1 MTQSAVRPSRRRL
14 VIAGAATAAVAAA
27 VVVPA
32 ATSSAASLKL
42 PPRTA
47 AELLASVEAT
57 GAASNALGLSGTVVQ
72 TSRLGLP
79 ALPSGA
85 ARTDALALLSGSHTL
100 QVHAAGPDR
109 QRIALLG
116 QLAEYDVVRNG
127 RDVWTYTSDSRTATH
142 RQLPAASRTHAS
154 GAAGDTGGA
163 GDPAGQ
169 YQSPQQAAAAALDA
183 INPTTAVGIEANVR
197 VARRAAYQLVLTP
210 RDTGTLVRSVRIAVD
225 AATSL
230 PLRVQVW
237 GSSSSTQPA
246 VEVGFTDISFTTPPA
261 SVFAF
266 APPVGTKVV
275 EQQAPATQKSTDP
288 AASSQ
293 TQTQTRTLG
302 TGWTSVVAA
311 RGAGVGALDP
321 SQRSLLDRL
330 TRPVPGGRVLTSSLV
345 SVLLTDDGRLY
356 AGAVPAGTLSKVA
369 AGDR

>member
-47 AELLASVEAT
+47 AELLASLEAT

-127 RDVWTYTSDSRTATH
+127 RDVWTYTSDTRTATH
-142 RQLPAASRTHAS
+142 LQLPAASSKRDNA
-154 GAAGDTGGA
+154 AAGDASGA

-169 YQSPQQAAAAALDA
+169 YQTPQQAAAAALGA

-225 AATSL
+225 AATSM

-246 VEVGFTDISFTTPPA
+246 VEVGFTDIAFTTPPA

-275 EQQAPATQKSTDP
+275 EQQAPSTGASRDP
-288 AASSQ
+288 AASSG
-293 TQTQTRTLG
+293 TQTRTLG
-302 TGWTSVVAA
+302 TGWTSVVAV

-321 SQRSLLDRL
+321 GQRSLLDRL

-345 SVLLTDDGRLY
+345 SVLLSDDGRLY

>member
-142 RQLPAASRTHAS
+142 LQLPAASSTHAS
-154 GAAGDTGGA
+154 GAA

-210 RDTGTLVRSVRIAVD
+210 RDTATLIRSVRIAID

-246 VEVGFTDISFTTPPA
+246 VEVGFTDISFTTSPA

-275 EQQAPATQKSTDP
+275 EQQAPSTQKSTDP

-321 SQRSLLDRL
+321 GRRSLLDRL

-345 SVLLTDDGRLY
+345 SVLLSDDGRLS